1 VHQAGIAA
9 LDQVK
14 ARYAALGIDAQVVP
28 FIDDMVRAYID
39 ASIVIA
45 RAGGSTMSELC
56 AIGRPGILVPLP
68 TSAGNHQLVNARA
81 FERAGAGIAIEES
94 ALDAERLGSTIAA
107 LLADRPRR
115 MAMGHAARRLA
126 KPEAAA
132 AIVDDIFAW
141 LQVSNG
147 SAPDSEPE
155 PHTSGSMGNGSD
167 LDAAGEAASLLPVR
181 RRPKVKR
188 AALRLRQVDALDAVG

>member
-1 VHQAGIAA
+1 
-9 LDQVK
+9 
-14 ARYAALGIDAQVVP
+14 
-28 FIDDMVRAYID
+28 
-39 ASIVIA
+39 
-45 RAGGSTMSELC
+45 
-56 AIGRPGILVPLP
+56 
-68 TSAGNHQLVNARA
+68 
-81 FERAGAGIAIEES
+81 
-94 ALDAERLGSTIAA
+94 
-107 LLADRPRR
+107 

-155 PHTSGSMGNGSD
+155 PQAPGSHGNGSD
-167 LDAAGEAASLLPVR
+167 LDAAAEGAALRPTR